1 MKFRLL
7 KNKDFA
13 LLMSGKLVSLLGS
26 NMIQFALSLYVLA
39 LTGSALIF
47 ASMLSISIL
56 PRLLLAPI
64 AGVFG
69 DWFDRKKTIV
79 ILDFF
84 NGLLIA
90 GYALV
95 FFISGSL
102 SLLLIYIFVIILE
115 IIEIFFGAAM
125 AAVIPS
131 MVEKEALL
139 EANSLQTLVLNI
151 GQLLAPMIASI
162 VYGFFGMQIVLIV
175 TALCFGLSALSEIF
189 INIPHLK
196 RQTKYTISTFKIDF
210 LAGIKII
217 RSSKFILTIL
227 GLVAIIN
234 FTISPLLSVGL
245 TFIVKEILK
254 ASDLQF
260 GLFQTIFALASISA
274 PLLLGLGRKK
284 SNIGRLLFK
293 SFLALG
299 LVVLLMSII
308 PSTLLTS
315 TFSTNTVPY
324 IILMIL
330 LFIVGLLVTT
340 VNITIMT
347 IFTQIVPLEAMGRT
361 SSVLMLASTILIPL
375 GQISFGFLF
384 DNIAASYVII
394 ICGLILVTA
403 VLVYRKRLLNI
414 ITSTEKREEHEVS
427 LQT

>member
-1 MKFRLL
+1 
-7 KNKDFA
+7 
-13 LLMSGKLVSLLGS
+13 
-26 NMIQFALSLYVLA
+26 
-39 LTGSALIF
+39 
-47 ASMLSISIL
+47 MLSISIL

-125 AAVIPS
+125 AAVIRS

-175 TALCFGLSALSEIF
+175 TALSFGLSALSEIF
-189 INIPHLK
+189 INIPHLS

-234 FTISPLLSVGL
+234 FTISPLFSVGL

-284 SNIGRLLFK
+284 
-293 SFLALG
+293 AT
-299 LVVLLMSII
+299 LVGSYLKV
-308 PSTLLTS
+308 
-315 TFSTNTVPY
+315 FSP
-324 IILMIL
+324 
-330 LFIVGLLVTT
+330 LV
-340 VNITIMT
+340 
-347 IFTQIVPLEAMGRT
+347 
-361 SSVLMLASTILIPL
+361 SSYS
-375 GQISFGFLF
+375 
-384 DNIAASYVII
+384 
-394 ICGLILVTA
+394 
-403 VLVYRKRLLNI
+403 
-414 ITSTEKREEHEVS
+414 
-427 LQT
+427 